1 MYVIISGTPTKGFSI
16 IGPFSHAIFA
26 QDWGDAWEEDIDWWV
41 SELIPP
47 TTREIPNSKE
57 YHHD

>member
-1 MYVIISGTPTKGFSI
+1 MYVIISGTPIEGFSI

-26 QDWGDAWEEDIDWWV
+26 QDWADAWEEDIDWWV

-47 TTREIPNSKE
+47 TTREVPNPKE
-57 YHHD
+57 